1 MSDLLQPCVQAYESA
16 MEHWLT
22 SQPANSPPS
31 ELAQAMHEAARPAAI
46 AGVFREQ
53 ARILMRLTRDNPAL
67 DVRGVVR
74 ILLDA
79 SECHE
84 RPSVLRVK

>member
-1 MSDLLQPCVQAYESA
+1 MPSDLLQPCVQAYESA
-16 MEHWLT
+16 MARWLN
-22 SQPANSPPS
+22 SQPIDQAPGDCVH
-31 ELAQAMHEAARPAAI
+31 AMHTTARPAAI

-53 ARILMRLTRDNPAL
+53 ARFLMHLSQDHPSL

-79 SECHE
+79 AE
-84 RPSVLRVK
+84 RP